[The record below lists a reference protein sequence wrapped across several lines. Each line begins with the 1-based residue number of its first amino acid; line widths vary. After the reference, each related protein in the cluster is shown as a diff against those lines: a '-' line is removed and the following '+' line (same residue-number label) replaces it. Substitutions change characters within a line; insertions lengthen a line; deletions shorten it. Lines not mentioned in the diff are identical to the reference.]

1 MNEVIKTMN
10 DQIARLYPESTLLEY
25 LLNAEN
31 PGLLS
36 IEEYLKI
43 SSSVP
48 LINLYSGNQ
57 NVTRYYLVINKSN

>member
-31 PGLLS
+31 PVLLS